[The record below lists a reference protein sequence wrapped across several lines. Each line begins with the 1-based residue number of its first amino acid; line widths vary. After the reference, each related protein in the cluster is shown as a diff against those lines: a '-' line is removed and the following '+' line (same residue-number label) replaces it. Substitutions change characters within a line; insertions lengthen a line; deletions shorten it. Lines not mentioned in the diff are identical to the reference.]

1 MKKCPKCGTQYSDVT
16 LSYCLQDGTPL
27 VPVPGADHPTVVM
40 GETETFVPPRDIIRV
55 PIEGRSSSDTPVTRS
70 ASGAQAENKKSN
82 TVLAVALTAIGML
95 ILFSI
100 IGVAAFIFLR
110 NSQQAPA
117 GDHVDKNGGPAI
129 NYSSP
134 QSSAASPAPTVV
146 LGTPASTIRPSP
158 AATAGP
164 ILSTYPATTRLKF
177 ARGAFTTSFS
187 GDVNP
192 GDTRT
197 LVLSCRSGQSLSATI
212 TSGAK
217 CVSMRGESTIR
228 MITSGGDN
236 YITVTNDCSTV
247 ARFNISITVI

>member
-1 MKKCPKCGTQYSDVT
+1 MKECPQCGTQYSDVT
-16 LSYCLQDGTPL
+16 LSFCLQDGTPL
-27 VPVPGADHPTVVM
+27 VPVPEADQPTVVM

-55 PIEGRSSSDTPVTRS
+55 PIEVTPSS
-70 ASGAQAENKKSN
+70 AGAQSEKKGSN

-100 IGVAAFIFLR
+100 IGVAAFVFLR
-110 NSQQAPA
+110 NSQRSSA
-117 GDHVDKNGGPAI
+117 GDQNVGKNGGPAI

-134 QSSAASPAPTVV
+134 QSTAASPPSTTVRA
-146 LGTPASTIRPSP
+146 TPASTVRPSP

-228 MITSGGDN
+228 MMTSGGDN